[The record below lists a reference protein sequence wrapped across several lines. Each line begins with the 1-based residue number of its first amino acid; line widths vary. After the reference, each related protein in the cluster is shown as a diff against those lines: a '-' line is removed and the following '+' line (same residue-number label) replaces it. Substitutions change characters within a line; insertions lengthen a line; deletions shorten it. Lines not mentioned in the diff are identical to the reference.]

1 MGDRIRTDKQVK
13 AGLGRESVIS
23 AAAKIA
29 NEQGLEALSMKRL
42 AAQLGVQPPS
52 LYNHIGSLA
61 ELKRELMLSGWR
73 ELEQRMLRSA
83 AGIGGWEAF
92 RAMCREF
99 YRFAV
104 GNCGVFNAM
113 LWYNKY
119 SDSEAMAATGELF
132 TYFYRT
138 MAGLNI
144 SRDTSEHLMRT
155 IRGFLEGFALL
166 VNNGAFGHS
175 ASIDESFEL
184 SLEVLIAGMK
194 TLEEHGDNN
203 T

>member
-1 MGDRIRTDKQVK
+1 MGDRIRTDKQGK
-13 AGLGRESVIS
+13 AGLDRENVIS

-29 NEQGLEALSMKRL
+29 NEQGLESLSMKRL

-52 LYNHIGSLA
+52 LYNHIGSLD
-61 ELKRELMLSGWR
+61 ELKSELMLSGWR

-104 GNCGVFNAM
+104 ENRGVFNAM

-119 SDSEAMAATGELF
+119 SDSEAMSATGELF

>member
-1 MGDRIRTDKQVK
+1 MAK
-13 AGLGRESVIS
+13 AGLNMETVVKT
-23 AAAKIA
+23 AARVA
-29 NEQGLEALSMKRL
+29 NEKGLDALSMKLL
-42 AAQLGVQPPS
+42 AEELGIQPPS
-52 LYNHIGSLA
+52 LYNHVGSLD

-99 YRFAV
+99 YSFAV
-104 GNCGVFNAM
+104 ENRGVFNAM

-119 SDSEAMAATGELF
+119 SDSSSMSATEELF

-138 MAGLNI
+138 MAGLSI
-144 SRDTSEHLMRT
+144 TRDTSEHLIRT

-175 ASIDESFEL
+175 ASVDESFEL
-184 SLEVLIAGMK
+184 SLDVLIAGMK
-194 TLEEHGDNN
+194 TLKEHGSRGDND

>member
-1 MGDRIRTDKQVK
+1 MAK
-13 AGLGRESVIS
+13 AGIYKDTVIKT
-23 AAAKIA
+23 AARLA
-29 NEQGLEALSMKRL
+29 NEKGLEALSMKIL
-42 AAQLGVQPPS
+42 AEELGIQPPS
-52 LYNHIGSLA
+52 LYNHIGSLE

-73 ELEQRMLRSA
+73 ELEQRLLRSA

-104 GNCGVFNAM
+104 ENRGVFNAM

-119 SDSEAMAATGELF
+119 SDSSAMSATEELF

-144 SRDTSEHLMRT
+144 SREKSEHLMRT

-184 SLEVLIAGMK
+184 SLDVLIAGMK
-194 TLEEHGDNN
+194 TLEEHGDND

>member
-1 MGDRIRTDKQVK
+1 MAK
-13 AGLGRESVIS
+13 AGIYKDTVIKT
-23 AAAKIA
+23 AVRLA
-29 NEQGLEALSMKRL
+29 NEKGLESLSMKIL
-42 AAQLGVQPPS
+42 AEELGIQPPS
-52 LYNHIGSLA
+52 LYNHIGSLE

-73 ELEQRMLRSA
+73 ELEQRLLRSA

-104 GNCGVFNAM
+104 ENRGVFNAM

-119 SDSEAMAATGELF
+119 SDSSTMSATEELF

-144 SRDTSEHLMRT
+144 SREKSEHLMRT

-175 ASIDESFEL
+175 ASIDESFEI
-184 SLEVLIAGMK
+184 SLDVLIAGMK